1 MRNSKDGALLPF
13 APVIYST
20 PRLIVRRFRSEDLMD
35 AFAILSDPEISKYEQ
50 WDVFD
55 LEDVRKDLE
64 AQAAVEPGTPK
75 VWNEFAVTLRDGGTC
90 IGNISFKRSEPEEAQ
105 AEVGFHFASAW
116 HGKGYGKEA
125 VTGLIDWL
133 WGLKLHRIWAVADT
147 RNVSSWKMMEK
158 LGMRREAHFRENC
171 LVKGEW
177 ADEYLY
183 AMLEPE
189 WRALR
194 AGVTSPLP

>member
-1 MRNSKDGALLPF
+1 MLPF

-20 PRLIVRRFRSEDLMD
+20 PRLVVRRFRPEDLLD

-55 LEDVRKDLE
+55 LEDVRKDLQ
-64 AQAAVEPGTPK
+64 AQAAVEPGTPI
-75 VWNEFAVTLRDGGTC
+75 VWNEFAVTLKDGGTC

-105 AEVGFHFASAW
+105 AEIGFHFASAW

-125 VTGLIDWL
+125 VIGLIDWL